1 MANNDW
7 SFKHYSANIKVRM
20 ECMTRENVLGQIM
33 WIPQPPRTLLFRNVN
48 LLWFDGTERIIMLAK
63 QGEEVTVEVA
73 DYDDESGVTPR
84 EYEFFRNE
92 THNFSQNGA
101 IAVNAALTSATC
113 EYNIGLSGTKER
125 ITNSFF
131 DFGRLKNKAQ
141 FKKMLQGEADVAN
154 LSFASYTFYGKPA
167 DMTGVLDWQST
178 FYLDGIEGFCFWTN
192 KSSNAGKRPAVTIEK
207 GFYKIDDTYLNKISN
222 KNAYSF
228 NDLITNK
235 VYDSDNALLTMTV
248 NVYQHDNVMELVPS
262 VADESAIAIYSS
274 MIVRTCNAL
283 QWETVSKANNVTIEK
298 TLPIYKSIG
307 SISKTITFSQKA
319 INETMGYKVAG
330 IAIEFHGNGTDVEN
344 YDNFAGFGLVRIIN
358 ARISTAA
365 YSSDH
370 QNIKLVLHEYGE
382 IPDGSTKEDEKNDNN
397 DVHGDNPPSGHT
409 PTDTSEIGVN
419 LLTATYLLTKKQLNT
434 LGDELWS
441 PNFMKNVLMLS
452 NSPIENIL
460 SCKIFPTTFS
470 GVSAALKVGNVTMLS
485 GENVQKI
492 SASGLSKDTGA
503 INFPQL
509 YNSFLDF
516 EPFTQARIF
525 IPFVG
530 FQPLP
535 VANFIGAQISLRYV
549 FDVVTGAVS
558 VYLLRNGYIF
568 DKYSGICAVDVPLT
582 ASNRAQ
588 VEVGQIQSAIT
599 GVAQLAT
606 GNIGGA
612 LSAGL
617 AIASTPN
624 HFNTRGNAGGY
635 TSQFDPRQPYLII
648 DRPKAQS
655 EISSYGET
663 NGFPCNLTKTL
674 STLKGFTSV
683 HDVHLD
689 DVPCLESERQELKSI
704 MQKGFII

>member
-1 MANNDW
+1 MSKTDW
-7 SFKHYSANIKVRM
+7 SFDYSANISVHMNCRVL
-20 ECMTRENVLGQIM
+20 TDVLGQRM
-33 WIPQPPRTLLFRNVN
+33 WVPREPVDFLIRNVN
-48 LLWFDGTERIIMLAK
+48 LLWYSGDGEGVYILAK
-63 QGEEVTVEVA
+63 QGDTIKIDIDEELLSL
-73 DYDDESGVTPR
+73 YN
-84 EYEFFRNE
+84 YFRAEPNK
-92 THNFSQNGA
+92 TFLQKGA
-101 IAVNAALTSATC
+101 IGINSAVTSATC
-113 EYNIGLSGTKER
+113 EYSSSLGVTREYIKNAL
-125 ITNSFF
+125 F
-131 DFGRLKNKAQ
+131 DLNLLKNKAEK
-141 FKKMLQGEADVAN
+141 KKMLKTGENVADLYFSQLA
-154 LSFASYTFYGKPA
+154 FYGRPA
-167 DMTGVLDWQST
+167 NMTGIYDWETQFEIT
-178 FYLDGIEGFCFWTN
+178 GINGFCYYAGKN
-192 KSSNAGKRPAVTIEK
+192 HNSGKRPSVKMIEG
-207 GFYKIDDTYLNKISN
+207 GFYKIDDVWPFKINNKGT
-222 KNAYSF
+222 YSF

-235 VYDSDNALLTMTV
+235 VYDSDDALSLVTV
-248 NVYQHDNVMELVPS
+248 DIYQYNGLMS
-262 VADESAIAIYSS
+262 IYFSS
-274 MIVRTCNAL
+274 MRNEEYTAEQIQAFGKLRWNDL
-283 QWETVSKANNVTIEK
+283 IIK
-298 TLPIYKSIG
+298 TSAEIAGEG
-307 SISKTITFSQKA
+307 SLYTSRGFGREITFSQKA
-319 INETMGYKVAG
+319 INETMGFPVG
-330 IAIEFHGNGTDVEN
+330 VLAISANGVGVDIEN
-344 YDNFAGFGLVRIIN
+344 FDSFAGYALIKIIDGQVADAKYN
-358 ARISTAA
+358 I
-365 YSSDH
+365 DH
-370 QNIKLVLHEYGE
+370 YNIKIVIHANGE
-382 IPDGSTKEDEKNDNN
+382 LPPSEKPDDENNDNN
-397 DVHGDNPPSGHT
+397 SVNGDNPPSGNT
-409 PTDTSEIGVN
+409 PSDPSEIGVN
-419 LLTATYLLTKKQLNT
+419 LLTTTYLLTKTQLNT
-434 LGDELWS
+434 LGNELWS
-441 PNFMKNVLMLS
+441 PNFMQNVLMLS

-470 GVSAALKVGNVTMLS
+470 GTASALKIGNVTMLS
-485 GENVQKI
+485 GANVQKI

-674 STLKGFTSV
+674 SELKGFTSV
-683 HDVHLD
+683 HDIHLD
-689 DVPCLESERQELKSI
+689 NVPCLESERQELKSI
-704 MQKGFII
+704 MQKGFVI

>member
-1 MANNDW
+1 MDKWNFENSITLVIDVL
-7 SFKHYSANIKVRM
+7 SEKYV
-20 ECMTRENVLGQIM
+20 NVLGERRWVVNAAGKIR
-33 WIPQPPRTLLFRNVN
+33 ILNVN
-48 LLWFDGTERIIMLAK
+48 LAFFCGADNITLLSKGDEIPTIVISEELNGLITPFRTTQYYENKGLIGHSSTSNANYVEYIGVNGSVNRETITNKFFEVTALKEKAKKKRVLKGEKDVHTIYSMPIVFLGRPTDTTAYDWRTTFTIGSPSDKFAYWTISSGSQGTRPKVACETDGTFK
-63 QGEEVTVEVA
+63 FGK
-73 DYDDESGVTPR
+73 
-84 EYEFFRNE
+84 
-92 THNFSQNGA
+92 
-101 IAVNAALTSATC
+101 
-113 EYNIGLSGTKER
+113 LS
-125 ITNSFF
+125 
-131 DFGRLKNKAQ
+131 DA
-141 FKKMLQGEADVAN
+141 
-154 LSFASYTFYGKPA
+154 Y
-167 DMTGVLDWQST
+167 
-178 FYLDGIEGFCFWTN
+178 TN
-192 KSSNAGKRPAVTIEK
+192 KIVTRNN
-207 GFYKIDDTYLNKISN
+207 YNL
-222 KNAYSF
+222 
-228 NDLITNK
+228 NDLIANK
-235 VYDSDNALLTMTV
+235 VYDSEDALSLVTVDIYQYNGLLTLDFSSATE
-248 NVYQHDNVMELVPS
+248 NQYNTEKIQAFGRLRWNDLLIKTNAEIE
-262 VADESAIAIYSS
+262 DE
-274 MIVRTCNAL
+274 
-283 QWETVSKANNVTIEK
+283 
-298 TLPIYKSIG
+298 G
-307 SISKTITFSQKA
+307 SIYTSRGFGSEVTFSQEA
-319 INETMGYKVAG
+319 INETMGFSVGVLALS
-330 IAIEFHGNGTDVEN
+330 AHGVGTDVEDFTGFSGYGLIKIIGGGVSDAN
-344 YDNFAGFGLVRIIN
+344 YNI
-358 ARISTAA
+358 
-365 YSSDH
+365 DH
-370 QNIKLVLHEYGE
+370 TNIKLVLHDYGE
-382 IPDGSTKEDEKNDNN
+382 LPPSIKPDDDKNDDNS
-397 DVHGDNPPSGHT
+397 VRGDNPPSGNT
-409 PTDTSEIGVN
+409 PSDTSEIGVN
-419 LLTATYLLTKKQLNT
+419 LLTTTYLLTKKQLNT

-441 PNFMKNVLMLS
+441 PNFMNNVLMLS

-460 SCKIFPTTFS
+460 SCKVFPTTFS

-503 INFPQL
+503 VDFPQL

-549 FDVVTGAVS
+549 FDVVTGALS

-704 MQKGFII
+704 MQKGFVI

>member
-1 MANNDW
+1 MAKTDW
-7 SFKHYSANIKVRM
+7 SFDYSANISVH
-20 ECMTRENVLGQIM
+20 MTCRVLTDVLGQRM
-33 WIPQPPRTLLFRNVN
+33 WVPREPVDFLIRNVN
-48 LLWFDGTERIIMLAK
+48 LFWYSGAGENVNILAK
-63 QGEEVTVEVA
+63 QGDIVQI
-73 DYDDESGVTPR
+73 DIDENLLGV
-84 EYEFFRNE
+84 YNYFRGEPNK
-92 THNFSQNGA
+92 TYLQKGA
-101 IAVNAALTSATC
+101 IGVNSTATSATC
-113 EYNIGLSGTKER
+113 EYSSSLGVTREYVKNA
-125 ITNSFF
+125 FF
-131 DFGRLKNKAQ
+131 DLNLLKNKAEK
-141 FKKMLQGEADVAN
+141 KKMLKTGENVAELAFSQ
-154 LSFASYTFYGKPA
+154 LSFYGRPA
-167 DMTGVLDWQST
+167 DMTGIYDWET
-178 FYLDGIEGFCFWTN
+178 EFKITGINGFCYYT
-192 KSSNAGKRPAVTIEK
+192 GKNQNSGKKPSIKMVDG
-207 GFYKIDDTYLNKISN
+207 GFYKIDDVWSFKINNK
-222 KNAYSF
+222 ATYSF

-235 VYDSDNALLTMTV
+235 VYDSDDALSLVTVDIYQYNGLMTL
-248 NVYQHDNVMELVPS
+248 EF
-262 VADESAIAIYSS
+262 SS
-274 MIVRTCNAL
+274 MREEEYT
-283 QWETVSKANNVTIEK
+283 TEK
-298 TLPIYKSIG
+298 IQAFGKLRWNDLIIKTSAEIAGEG
-307 SISKTITFSQKA
+307 SLYTSRGFGTAITFSQEA
-319 INETMGYKVAG
+319 INETMGFSVG
-330 IAIEFHGNGTDVEN
+330 VLAISAHGVGVDIEN
-344 YDNFAGFGLVRIIN
+344 FDSFAGYAMIKIIEGQVADAKYN
-358 ARISTAA
+358 I
-365 YSSDH
+365 DH
-370 QNIKLVLHEYGE
+370 TNIKIVIHANGE
-382 IPDGSTKEDEKNDNN
+382 LPPSEKPDDENNDNN
-397 DVHGDNPPSGHT
+397 SVNGDNPPSGNT
-409 PTDTSEIGVN
+409 PSDTSEIGVN
-419 LLTATYLLTKKQLNT
+419 LLTTTYLLTKTQLNS

-441 PNFMKNVLMLS
+441 PNFMQNVLMLS

-470 GVSAALKVGNVTMLS
+470 GVAAALKVGNVTMLS
-485 GENVQKI
+485 GQNVQKI

-503 INFPQL
+503 VNFPQL

-558 VYLLRNGYIF
+558 VYLLRNGYVF

-606 GNIGGA
+606 GNMGGA

-683 HDVHLD
+683 HDIHLD
-689 DVPCLESERQELKSI
+689 DVPCLESERQELKAI

>member
-1 MANNDW
+1 
-7 SFKHYSANIKVRM
+7 M
-20 ECMTRENVLGQIM
+20 EKWNFQDSVTLVIDVFSEKYVNVLGERRWVVNAKGTIR
-33 WIPQPPRTLLFRNVN
+33 ILNVN
-48 LLWFDGTERIIMLAK
+48 LAFFLGTDTIVLLSKGNEIPKIVIGDDVNGLIIPFRTTQYYENKGLIGHSVTGNTNYVEYIGLNGTVNREIITNNFFEVTALKEKAK
-63 QGEEVTVEVA
+63 NKRVLIGEEDVFNIYSMPLVFLGRPTDTTA
-73 DYDDESGVTPR
+73 YDWRTT
-84 EYEFFRNE
+84 F
-92 THNFSQNGA
+92 T
-101 IAVNAALTSATC
+101 
-113 EYNIGLSGTKER
+113 IGSPSDKFAYWT
-125 ITNSFF
+125 ITNSSQGTKPKVTCEIDGVFK
-131 DFGRLKNKAQ
+131 FGK
-141 FKKMLQGEADVAN
+141 
-154 LSFASYTFYGKPA
+154 
-167 DMTGVLDWQST
+167 LDDA
-178 FYLDGIEGFCFWTN
+178 YTN
-192 KSSNAGKRPAVTIEK
+192 KIVTRNN
-207 GFYKIDDTYLNKISN
+207 YNL
-222 KNAYSF
+222 
-228 NDLITNK
+228 NDLIANK
-235 VYDSDNALLTMTV
+235 VYDSENALSLVTV
-248 NVYQHDNVMELVPS
+248 DVYQYNGLLTLDFS
-262 VADESAIAIYSS
+262 STTDYIAEKVQAFGGLRWNDLLIK
-274 MIVRTCNAL
+274 TNA
-283 QWETVSKANNVTIEK
+283 EIEAE
-298 TLPIYKSIG
+298 G
-307 SISKTITFSQKA
+307 SIYTSRNFGSEVTFSQEA
-319 INETMGYKVAG
+319 INETMGFSVGVLAVSAHG
-330 IAIEFHGNGTDVEN
+330 IGTGVE
-344 YDNFAGFGLVRIIN
+344 DFTGFAGYGLIKII
-358 ARISTAA
+358 AGSV
-365 YSSDH
+365 SDANYNMDH
-370 QNIKLVLHEYGE
+370 TNIKIVLHDNGVLPPSVK
-382 IPDGSTKEDEKNDNN
+382 PDDDKNDDNN
-397 DVHGDNPPSGHT
+397 VSGDNPPSGNI

-419 LLTATYLLTKKQLNT
+419 LLTTTYLLSKTQLNS
-434 LGDELWS
+434 LGNELWS
-441 PNFMKNVLMLS
+441 TNFMDNVLLLS

-470 GVSAALKVGNVTMLS
+470 GVAAALKVGNVTMLS
-485 GENVQKI
+485 GESVQKI

-503 INFPQL
+503 ITFPQL

-655 EISSYGET
+655 EISSYGKT

-674 STLKGFTSV
+674 SSLKGFTSV

-689 DVPCLESERQELKSI
+689 DVPCLESERQELKAI

>member
-1 MANNDW
+1 MNKWNFENSVTLVIDVL
-7 SFKHYSANIKVRM
+7 SEKYV
-20 ECMTRENVLGQIM
+20 NVLGERRWVVNAAGKIR
-33 WIPQPPRTLLFRNVN
+33 ILNVN
-48 LLWFDGTERIIMLAK
+48 LAFFLGGDNITLLSKGDEVPTIVISEELNGLITPFRTTQYYENKGLIGHNNTSNVNYVEYIGVNGSVNRETITNK
-63 QGEEVTVEVA
+63 FFEVT
-73 DYDDESGVTPR
+73 
-84 EYEFFRNE
+84 
-92 THNFSQNGA
+92 
-101 IAVNAALTSATC
+101 AL
-113 EYNIGLSGTKER
+113 KEKAKKKHV
-125 ITNSFF
+125 
-131 DFGRLKNKAQ
+131 LK
-141 FKKMLQGEADVAN
+141 GEKDV
-154 LSFASYTFYGKPA
+154 YTIYSMPIVFLGKPTDTTA
-167 DMTGVLDWQST
+167 YDWRTT
-178 FYLDGIEGFCFWTN
+178 FTIGSPSDKFAYWTISSGSQGTRPKVACETDGNFKFGKLSDAYTN
-192 KSSNAGKRPAVTIEK
+192 KIITRNN
-207 GFYKIDDTYLNKISN
+207 YNL
-222 KNAYSF
+222 
-228 NDLITNK
+228 NDLIANK
-235 VYDSDNALLTMTV
+235 VYDSEDALSLVTVDIYQYNGLLTL
-248 NVYQHDNVMELVPS
+248 DFS
-262 VADESAIAIYSS
+262 SATENQYNTEKIQAFG
-274 MIVRTCNAL
+274 RLRWNDLLTKTNA
-283 QWETVSKANNVTIEK
+283 EIENE
-298 TLPIYKSIG
+298 G
-307 SISKTITFSQKA
+307 SIYTSRSFGSEVTFSQSA
-319 INETMGYKVAG
+319 IDETMGFSVGVIAVSAHG
-330 IAIEFHGNGTDVEN
+330 IGTAVEDYTGFSGYGLIKIIGGGVSDAN
-344 YDNFAGFGLVRIIN
+344 YNI
-358 ARISTAA
+358 
-365 YSSDH
+365 DH
-370 QNIKLVLHEYGE
+370 TNIKLVLHDYGE
-382 IPDGSTKEDEKNDNN
+382 LPPSIKSDDDKNDDNS
-397 DVHGDNPPSGHT
+397 VRGDNPPSGNT
-409 PTDTSEIGVN
+409 PSDTSEIGVN
-419 LLTATYLLTKKQLNT
+419 LLTTTYLLTKKQLNT

-441 PNFMKNVLMLS
+441 PNFMNSVLMLS

-503 INFPQL
+503 VNFPQL

-535 VANFIGAQISLRYV
+535 VANFIGSQISLRYV

-689 DVPCLESERQELKSI
+689 DVPCLESERQELKAI

>member
-1 MANNDW
+1 MDKWNFQD
-7 SFKHYSANIKVRM
+7 SVTLVIDVLSEKYV
-20 ECMTRENVLGQIM
+20 NVLGERRWVVNAKGTI
-33 WIPQPPRTLLFRNVN
+33 RVLNVN
-48 LLWFDGTERIIMLAK
+48 LAFFLGTDYIVLLSKGDEIPKIIIGDDVNGLIIPFSTAQYYENKGLIGHSDTSNSNYVEYIGLNGSVNREVITNDFFEATALKEKAKNKRVLKGEDDVFTIYSMPLLFLGRPTDTTAYDWRTTFTIGSPSDKFAYWTISNSSRDTKPKVACEIDGTFKFGKL
-63 QGEEVTVEVA
+63 
-73 DYDDESGVTPR
+73 DDA
-84 EYEFFRNE
+84 Y
-92 THNFSQNGA
+92 
-101 IAVNAALTSATC
+101 
-113 EYNIGLSGTKER
+113 
-125 ITNSFF
+125 
-131 DFGRLKNKAQ
+131 
-141 FKKMLQGEADVAN
+141 
-154 LSFASYTFYGKPA
+154 
-167 DMTGVLDWQST
+167 
-178 FYLDGIEGFCFWTN
+178 TN
-192 KSSNAGKRPAVTIEK
+192 KIVTRNN
-207 GFYKIDDTYLNKISN
+207 YNL
-222 KNAYSF
+222 
-228 NDLITNK
+228 NDLIANK
-235 VYDSDNALLTMTV
+235 VYDSEDALSLVTVDVYQYNGLLTL
-248 NVYQHDNVMELVPS
+248 DFS
-262 VADESAIAIYSS
+262 SATDYIAEKVQAFGRLRWNDLLIK
-274 MIVRTCNAL
+274 TNA
-283 QWETVSKANNVTIEK
+283 EIEAE
-298 TLPIYKSIG
+298 G
-307 SISKTITFSQKA
+307 SIYTSRNFGSEVTFSQES
-319 INETMGYKVAG
+319 INETMGFSVGVLAVS
-330 IAIEFHGNGTDVEN
+330 AHGVGTGVE
-344 YDNFAGFGLVRIIN
+344 DFTGFAGYGLIKIMAGSV
-358 ARISTAA
+358 
-365 YSSDH
+365 SDANYNIDH
-370 QNIKLVLHEYGE
+370 TNIKIVLHDSGVLPPSVK
-382 IPDGSTKEDEKNDNN
+382 PDDNKNDGNN
-397 DVHGDNPPSGHT
+397 VSGDNPPSGST

-419 LLTATYLLTKKQLNT
+419 LLTTTYLLSKTQLNT
-434 LGDELWS
+434 LGNELWS
-441 PNFMKNVLMLS
+441 TNFMDNVLLLS

-470 GVSAALKVGNVTMLS
+470 GVAAALKVGNVTMLS
-485 GENVQKI
+485 GESVQKI

-503 INFPQL
+503 ITFPQL

-535 VANFIGAQISLRYV
+535 VANFIGAQLSLRYV

-655 EISSYGET
+655 EISSYGKT

-674 STLKGFTSV
+674 SSLKGFTSV

-689 DVPCLESERQELKSI
+689 DVPCLESERQELKAI

>member
-1 MANNDW
+1 MSKEDW
-7 SFKHYSANIKVRM
+7 YFRYSANIKVRM
-20 ECMTRENVLGQIM
+20 ECMTKEIVLGQIM
-33 WIPQPPRTLLFRNVN
+33 WVPQPPRTLLFRNVN
-48 LLWFDGTERIIMLAK
+48 LLWFDGSERIIMLAK
-63 QGEEVTVEVA
+63 QGEEITVDVA
-73 DYDDESGVTPR
+73 DYDDENGVTPR
-84 EYEFFRNE
+84 EYVFFRSGN
-92 THNFSQNGA
+92 HNFSQNGA
-101 IAVNAALTSATC
+101 ITITQALTSATC
-113 EYNIGLSGTKER
+113 EYNIGISDTKER
-125 ITNSFF
+125 ITNTFF

-141 FKKMLQGEADVAN
+141 FKKMLKGEADVAN
-154 LSFASYTFYGKPA
+154 LSFAAYTFYGKPA
-167 DMTGVLDWQST
+167 DMTGVLDWEST

-192 KSSNAGKRPAVTIEK
+192 KSSSAGKRPAVTIEK
-207 GFYKIDDTYLNKISN
+207 GFYKIDDTYLNKIRN
-222 KNAYSF
+222 KNTYSF

-248 NVYQHDNVMELVPS
+248 DVYQHDNVMELVPS
-262 VADESAIAIYSS
+262 VADKSAIAIYSS
-274 MIVRTCNAL
+274 MVVRTCNAL

-298 TLPIYKSIG
+298 ALPIYKSIG
-307 SISKTITFSQKA
+307 SISKTITFSQKS

-330 IAIEFHGNGTDVEN
+330 IAIEFHGIGTDVEN

-358 ARISTAA
+358 ARVNTAV

-409 PTDTSEIGVN
+409 PSDTSEIGVN

-434 LGDELWS
+434 LGNELWS
-441 PNFMKNVLMLS
+441 PNFMNNVLMLS

-470 GVSAALKVGNVTMLS
+470 GVAAALKVGNVTMLN

-558 VYLLRNGYIF
+558 VYLLRNGQIF

-635 TSQFDPRQPYLII
+635 TSQFDPRQPYIII

-683 HDVHLD
+683 HDIHLD

>member
-1 MANNDW
+1 MEKWNFND
-7 SFKHYSANIKVRM
+7 SVTIKITVLS
-20 ECMTRENVLGQIM
+20 EVLTDVLGQRM
-33 WIPQPPRTLLFRNVN
+33 WVPYLNGTVKIFNVN
-48 LLWFDGTERIIMLAK
+48 LVFYNGTDYVTLFSKANEPFGIDTLISESDIELFRSSVSYENKGLIQLSADGKTNY
-63 QGEEVTVEVA
+63 V
-73 DYDDESGVTPR
+73 DYIGL
-84 EYEFFRNE
+84 
-92 THNFSQNGA
+92 NGA
-101 IAVNAALTSATC
+101 HQ
-113 EYNIGLSGTKER
+113 KER
-125 ITNSFF
+125 ITNTFF
-131 DFGRLKNKAQ
+131 DVNALSEKAKE
-141 FKKMLQGEADVAN
+141 KKVLIGESNVSTIYSKP
-154 LSFASYTFYGKPA
+154 LVFYGKPKTSYHDWRTYFSMETPSGFFA
-167 DMTGVLDWQST
+167 YWTGNVSNNSERPSVKCLYAPPNGFSELDKS
-178 FYLDGIEGFCFWTN
+178 YTN
-192 KSSNAGKRPAVTIEK
+192 KIITRNYFNA
-207 GFYKIDDTYLNKISN
+207 
-222 KNAYSF
+222 
-228 NDLITNK
+228 NDLIANK
-235 VYDSDNALLTMTV
+235 VYDSEDALSLVTVDVYQYNDLLTLTFTSETAEQYV
-248 NVYQHDNVMELVPS
+248 TEKIQAFGSLRWNELLIKTNAEIEAEGS
-262 VADESAIAIYSS
+262 IYSS
-274 MIVRTCNAL
+274 RGF
-283 QWETVSKANNVTIEK
+283 
-298 TLPIYKSIG
+298 G
-307 SISKTITFSQKA
+307 SEVTFSQTT
-319 INETMGYKVAG
+319 INETMGFSVGVLAVS
-330 IAIEFHGNGTDVEN
+330 AHGVGTNVD
-344 YDNFAGFGLVRIIN
+344 DFTGFAGYGLIKIIAGRVADAN
-358 ARISTAA
+358 YNINHA
-365 YSSDH
+365 
-370 QNIKLVLHEYGE
+370 NIKLVIHDSGE
-382 IPDGSTKEDEKNDNN
+382 LPPSVKPDDEKNDNN
-397 DVHGDNPPSGHT
+397 NVSGDNPPGGST
-409 PTDTSEIGVN
+409 PSDPSEIGIN
-419 LLTATYLLTKKQLNT
+419 LLTTTYLLSKTQLNS
-434 LGDELWS
+434 LGNELWS
-441 PNFMKNVLMLS
+441 ASFMDNVLLLS

-470 GVSAALKVGNVTMLS
+470 GVSAALKIGNVTMLS

-503 INFPQL
+503 ITFPQL
-509 YNSFLDF
+509 YNSFLDY

-674 STLKGFTSV
+674 NTLSGFTSV

-704 MQKGFII
+704 MQKGFVI

>member
-1 MANNDW
+1 MDKWNFND
-7 SFKHYSANIKVRM
+7 SVTITVTVLSEVL
-20 ECMTRENVLGQIM
+20 TDVLGQRM
-33 WIPQPPRTLLFRNVN
+33 WVPYLNGTVKIFNVN
-48 LLWFDGTERIIMLAK
+48 LVFYNGSDYVTLFSKANEPFGIDTLISESDIELFRSSVSYENKGLIQLSADGKTNY
-63 QGEEVTVEVA
+63 V
-73 DYDDESGVTPR
+73 DYIGL
-84 EYEFFRNE
+84 
-92 THNFSQNGA
+92 NGA
-101 IAVNAALTSATC
+101 HQ
-113 EYNIGLSGTKER
+113 KER
-125 ITNSFF
+125 ITNAFF
-131 DFGRLKNKAQ
+131 DVNALSEKAKE
-141 FKKMLQGEADVAN
+141 KKVLIGESDVSTIYSKP
-154 LSFASYTFYGKPA
+154 LVFYGKPKTTYHDWRTYFSMETPSGIFA
-167 DMTGVLDWQST
+167 YWTGNVSNKSERPSVKCLYAPPNGFSELDKS
-178 FYLDGIEGFCFWTN
+178 YTN
-192 KSSNAGKRPAVTIEK
+192 KIITRNYFNA
-207 GFYKIDDTYLNKISN
+207 
-222 KNAYSF
+222 
-228 NDLITNK
+228 NDLIANK
-235 VYDSDNALLTMTV
+235 VYDSEDALSLVTVDVYQYNDLLTLTFTSETAEQYV
-248 NVYQHDNVMELVPS
+248 TEKIQTFGSLRWNDLLIKTNAEIEVEGS
-262 VADESAIAIYSS
+262 VYSS
-274 MIVRTCNAL
+274 RGF
-283 QWETVSKANNVTIEK
+283 
-298 TLPIYKSIG
+298 G
-307 SISKTITFSQKA
+307 SEVTFSQTA
-319 INETMGYKVAG
+319 INETMGFSVGVLAVS
-330 IAIEFHGNGTDVEN
+330 AHGVGTNVE
-344 YDNFAGFGLVRIIN
+344 DFTGFAGYGLIKIIAGRVADAN
-358 ARISTAA
+358 YNINHS
-365 YSSDH
+365 
-370 QNIKLVLHEYGE
+370 NIKLVIHDSGE
-382 IPDGSTKEDEKNDNN
+382 LPPSVKPDDEKNDNN
-397 DVHGDNPPSGHT
+397 NVSGDNPPGGST
-409 PTDTSEIGVN
+409 PSDPSEIGIN
-419 LLTATYLLTKKQLNT
+419 LLTTTYLLSKTQLNS
-434 LGDELWS
+434 LGNELWS
-441 PNFMKNVLMLS
+441 SSFMDNVLLLS

-470 GVSAALKVGNVTMLS
+470 GVSAALKIGNVTMLS

-503 INFPQL
+503 IIFPQL

-655 EISSYGET
+655 EISSYGKT
-663 NGFPCNLTKTL
+663 NGFPCNLTKKL

-683 HDVHLD
+683 HDIHLD

>member
-1 MANNDW
+1 MSEVLTD
-7 SFKHYSANIKVRM
+7 
-20 ECMTRENVLGQIM
+20 VLGQRM
-33 WIPQPPRTLLFRNVN
+33 WVPYLNGTVKILNVN
-48 LLWFDGTERIIMLAK
+48 LVFYNGTDCVTLFSKANEAFSISTLISEKDITLFRSSVTYENKGLIQLSADGKTNYV
-63 QGEEVTVEVA
+63 G
-73 DYDDESGVTPR
+73 Y
-84 EYEFFRNE
+84 
-92 THNFSQNGA
+92 
-101 IAVNAALTSATC
+101 
-113 EYNIGLSGTKER
+113 IGLNGSHQKER
-125 ITNSFF
+125 ITNAFF
-131 DFGRLKNKAQ
+131 DVNALSAKAKEKKVLIGESDVSTIYTKPLVFLGRPVNTTYYDWRTYFSVETPSGIFAYWT
-141 FKKMLQGEADVAN
+141 G
-154 LSFASYTFYGKPA
+154 SFSNNSERPRVKCLYAPPNGFSKLDNSYT
-167 DMTGVLDWQST
+167 
-178 FYLDGIEGFCFWTN
+178 
-192 KSSNAGKRPAVTIEK
+192 
-207 GFYKIDDTYLNKISN
+207 NKIATRN
-222 KNAYSF
+222 YFNA
-228 NDLITNK
+228 NDLIANK
-235 VYDSDNALLTMTV
+235 VYDSEDALSLVTVDVYQYNDLLT
-248 NVYQHDNVMELVPS
+248 LVFASEMPDQYVTEKVQAFGGLRWNDLLIKTNAEIEAEGS
-262 VADESAIAIYSS
+262 IYSS
-274 MIVRTCNAL
+274 RGF
-283 QWETVSKANNVTIEK
+283 
-298 TLPIYKSIG
+298 G
-307 SISKTITFSQKA
+307 SEVTFSQTA
-319 INETMGYKVAG
+319 INETMGFSVG
-330 IAIEFHGNGTDVEN
+330 VLAISAHGVGTNVEN
-344 YDNFAGFGLVRIIN
+344 FTGFAGYGLIKIIAGRVSN
-358 ARISTAA
+358 ANYNINHS
-365 YSSDH
+365 
-370 QNIKLVLHEYGE
+370 NIKLVIHDNGE
-382 IPDGSTKEDEKNDNN
+382 LPPAIKPDDDKNDDNS
-397 DVHGDNPPSGHT
+397 VRGDNPPSGNT
-409 PTDTSEIGVN
+409 PSDTSEIGVN
-419 LLTATYLLTKKQLNT
+419 LLTTTYLLTKTQLNT
-434 LGDELWS
+434 LGNELWS
-441 PNFMKNVLMLS
+441 PNFMQNVLMLS

-470 GVSAALKVGNVTMLS
+470 GVAAALKVGNVTMLS
-485 GENVQKI
+485 GQNVQKI

-503 INFPQL
+503 VNFPQL

-599 GVAQLAT
+599 GVAQLAA

>member
-1 MANNDW
+1 MEKWNFND
-7 SFKHYSANIKVRM
+7 SVTIKITVLS
-20 ECMTRENVLGQIM
+20 EVLTDVLGQRM
-33 WIPQPPRTLLFRNVN
+33 WVPYLNGTVKIFNVN
-48 LLWFDGTERIIMLAK
+48 LVFYNGTDYVTLFSKANEPFGINTLISENDIELFRSSVSYENRGLIQLSADGKTNY
-63 QGEEVTVEVA
+63 V
-73 DYDDESGVTPR
+73 DYIGL
-84 EYEFFRNE
+84 
-92 THNFSQNGA
+92 NGA
-101 IAVNAALTSATC
+101 HQ
-113 EYNIGLSGTKER
+113 KER
-125 ITNSFF
+125 ITNTFF
-131 DFGRLKNKAQ
+131 DVNALSEKAKE
-141 FKKMLQGEADVAN
+141 KKVLIGESDVSTIYSKP
-154 LSFASYTFYGKPA
+154 LVFYGKPKTSYYDWRTYFSMETPSGIFA
-167 DMTGVLDWQST
+167 YWTGNVSNNSERPSVKCL
-178 FYLDGIEGFCFWTN
+178 YAPPNGFSELNKSYTN
-192 KSSNAGKRPAVTIEK
+192 KIITRNYFNA
-207 GFYKIDDTYLNKISN
+207 
-222 KNAYSF
+222 
-228 NDLITNK
+228 NDLIANK
-235 VYDSDNALLTMTV
+235 VYDSEDALSLVTVDVYQYNDLLTLTFTSETAEQYV
-248 NVYQHDNVMELVPS
+248 TEKIQAFGGLRWNELLIKTNAEIEAEGS
-262 VADESAIAIYSS
+262 IYSS
-274 MIVRTCNAL
+274 RGF
-283 QWETVSKANNVTIEK
+283 
-298 TLPIYKSIG
+298 G
-307 SISKTITFSQKA
+307 SEVTFSQTA
-319 INETMGYKVAG
+319 INETMGFSVGVLALS
-330 IAIEFHGNGTDVEN
+330 AHGTGTNVGDFTG
-344 YDNFAGFGLVRIIN
+344 FAGYGLIKIMAGRVADANYNIN
-358 ARISTAA
+358 HS
-365 YSSDH
+365 
-370 QNIKLVLHEYGE
+370 NIKIVIHDSGE
-382 IPDGSTKEDEKNDNN
+382 LPPSVKPDDEKNDNN
-397 DVHGDNPPSGHT
+397 NVSGDNPPSGNT
-409 PTDTSEIGVN
+409 PSDTSEIGIN
-419 LLTATYLLTKKQLNT
+419 LLTTTYLLSKTQLNN
-434 LGDELWS
+434 LGNELWS
-441 PNFMKNVLMLS
+441 SNFMDNVLLLS

-470 GVSAALKVGNVTMLS
+470 GVAAALKVGNVTMLS
-485 GENVQKI
+485 GESVQKI

-503 INFPQL
+503 ITFPQL

-606 GNIGGA
+606 GNVGGA

-655 EISSYGET
+655 EISSYGKT
-663 NGFPCNLTKTL
+663 NGFPCNLTRTL
-674 STLKGFTSV
+674 SSLKGFTSV

-689 DVPCLESERQELKSI
+689 DVPCLESERQELKAI